1 MASDLPAGFALL
13 ILLVSGYIFVMRE
26 PVLARKVARYNGQRF
41 YLTVAIFGMILFC
54 LSYILIVA
62 LDLLLALVPDNKL
75 FTYNHDSTP
84 SFVIPALFG
93 AFICALF
100 LPWAENQEDDL
111 IKFWKEDDV
120 DWLMYGAM
128 EQHKPVI
135 VSLESR
141 KTYIGLISDGL
152 EPEKERSFITI
163 IPLYSGY
170 RDKDTLNLCLE
181 NNYDAVRKRLQELVS
196 GDCTQDQSELLKS
209 EINDYRLVI
218 PRRTIASIGI
228 AAQFGDA
235 SDRLETPHSIT

>member
-1 MASDLPAGFALL
+1 M
-13 ILLVSGYIFVMRE
+13 
-26 PVLARKVARYNGQRF
+26 LARRVARYNGQRL
-41 YLTVAIFGMILFC
+41 YLTVAIFGLLLFSAGYMSSV
-54 LSYILIVA
+54 LLVE
-62 LDLLLALVPDNKL
+62 LLALVLDTRY
-75 FTYNHDSTP
+75 FTYNHDSDR
-84 SFVIPALFG
+84 SLVIPGLFV
-93 AFICALF
+93 AFIFASF
-100 LPWAENQEDDL
+100 FPWTENQEDDL
-111 IKFWKEDDV
+111 INFWKEDHV

-235 SDRLETPHSIT
+235 SDRLETPNSIT